1 MRLAKD
7 NLILLNIQY
16 QFEMNAQRVNGITH
30 FDLAVNVGKVG
41 KKWVYGYYDFKTT

>member
-1 MRLAKD
+1 
-7 NLILLNIQY
+7 
-16 QFEMNAQRVNGITH
+16 MNAQRVNGITH